1 MFVYQLRKKCSWLGI
16 KFNFQSFENSGI
28 MAFAVFSTNSKLVEL
43 ETWVVHDLTK
53 YSKIMCFITI
63 NMDSPLATAS
73 WNRPRSKVSL
83 VLVQMSSSS
92 VLAPKSKSISESW
105 NNYSSRKSKELLRE
119 LQNVGIPVVRAG
131 DPWPK
136 TLRKR
141 WRSYAPRIHPSLI
154 DSGMIFAGT
163 SSKYSNEAI
172 FCDPLM
178 HYFHK

>member
-1 MFVYQLRKKCSWLGI
+1 MVIQKSLGQSFSQLGIIFKALKHNHNFLMYVFVYQLRKKCSWLRF
-16 KFNFQSFENSGI
+16 KFNEKGSLNSK
-28 MAFAVFSTNSKLVEL
+28 ALKTLAVFNTYSKSVEL

-105 NNYSSRKSKELLRE
+105 NNYSSRRSCCENFKMLAYPWFELATLGQKLCE
-119 LQNVGIPVVRAG
+119 NVGDPTLHGSIRA
-131 DPWPK
+131 
-136 TLRKR
+136 
-141 WRSYAPRIHPSLI
+141 
-154 DSGMIFAGT
+154 
-163 SSKYSNEAI
+163 
-172 FCDPLM
+172 
-178 HYFHK
+178 